1 MKKLNKALALGMAG
15 AMALSM
21 AACGGNSTSGT
32 ASTAGTTSGAADG
45 EVVNLT
51 WVTVGN
57 GQPTNYDAWLEQIN
71 PYLEEKIGV
80 NLDVQVVSWGD
91 WDNRRNVIV
100 NTGGEYD
107 ILFTNMNTYVNDVH
121 IGAFAD
127 ISELVKTSSPE
138 LYASIPEDYWEACEI
153 DGKLYGVPTYKDSS
167 ISEYLVW
174 DKELA
179 EGTGFTI
186 PEAMPMSD
194 LGTLTD
200 TLTAMKDT
208 KGEASFPMNKN
219 GATWVAFEYDN
230 MGTGLLPIGVRYNDE
245 TATVVPVLEQP
256 DIQASLN
263 TFHEWYKA
271 GIINSDAATKPEENA
286 YKPCSVAQGWSGA
299 AITSWGPQMGVDA
312 QATKLGPTVIS
323 NDTVRGSI
331 NCISANCA
339 HPDKALELL
348 QLVNTD
354 SYVRDLLYY
363 GVKGDNWDYT
373 DDTKQW
379 VHKNNADWTMAGYTQ
394 GSFFAVTPSDEFDF
408 NQYDEVKELN
418 ESAEASVLLGFT
430 LDTSAFKD
438 QLANCVAIYERY
450 KGEMLSGTRPT
461 DEIVPEIMDEM
472 RKAGFDEIVAQ
483 CQEQVDAFMATKGT
497 TTAESAPAESTSA
510 AESTAAE
517 STSAQSTSAS
527 SAA

>member
-15 AMALSM
+15 TMALSL
-21 AACGGNSTSGT
+21 AACGGSTSSSAAATGDT
-32 ASTAGTTSGAADG
+32 ASTD
-45 EVVNLT
+45 EVVTLT

-57 GQPTNYDAWLEQIN
+57 GQPTNYDAWLEPIN

-100 NTGGEYD
+100 NTSGEYD

-127 ISELVKTSSPE
+127 ISELVKTATPD
-138 LYASIPEDYWEACEI
+138 LYASIPEDYWEACEV
-153 DGKLYGVPTYKDSS
+153 GGQLYGVPTYKDSS
-167 ISEYLVW
+167 ISEYLVF

-179 EGTGFTI
+179 ESTGYTI
-186 PEAMPMSD
+186 PESLAMSD

-200 TLTAMKDT
+200 TLAAMKDA

-230 MGTGLLPIGVRYNDE
+230 MGTGLLPIGVRYNDT
-245 TATVVPVLEQP
+245 TATVVPVLEQE
-256 DIQASLN
+256 DVQASLD
-263 TFHEWYKA
+263 TFHEWYQA

-299 AITSWGPQMGVDA
+299 AITSWGPQMGVEA
-312 QATKLGPTVIS
+312 AATKLGPTVIS
-323 NDTVRGSI
+323 NDTVRGSL

-339 HPDKALELL
+339 YPEKALQLL
-348 QLVNTD
+348 ELVNTD

-363 GVKGDNWDYT
+363 GVQGENWDYT
-373 DDTKQW
+373 DDTKEW

-394 GSFFAVTPSDEFDF
+394 GSFFTVTPSDEFDF

-418 ESAEASVLLGFT
+418 ENAEASVLLGFT
-430 LDTSAFKD
+430 LDTTNFKD
-438 QLANCVAIYERY
+438 QLANCVSIYERY
-450 KGEMLSGTRPT
+450 KGELLSGTHPT
-461 DEIVPEIMDEM
+461 DEIVPQIMNEM
-472 RKAGFDEIVAQ
+472 RAAGFDDIVAQ
-483 CQEQVDAFMATKGT
+483 CQEQVDAFMASNGT
-497 TTAESAPAESTSA
+497 ATAESAE
-510 AESTAAE
+510 
-517 STSAQSTSAS
+517 
-527 SAA
+527 